1 MMMIDMFL
9 YLVFFFLKEN
19 RGGWLVGACG
29 RVGVGGLKR
38 SCSHTKKNL
47 VIT

>member
-1 MMMIDMFL
+1 MMMIDMFF
-9 YLVFFFLKEN
+9 YLVFSFFLKKIE
-19 RGGWLVGACG
+19 GVGWWG